1 VLPEAGVRKG
11 AVRLDQRAVAALAIV
26 LLAFGLRL
34 FRLGYQ
40 SLWMDEATSAYLTT
54 LSPVQIVLNRANN
67 LHPPT
72 YFLALAGWAALAG
85 RSEFALRFFSV
96 WTGLL
101 LVPLMYR
108 IGRRLFSDARTGLLA
123 ALLAALSPAG
133 VVYAQETR
141 MYVMLPVAYIV
152 VLACVLAPGGLRTRR
167 DWVGFTLSE
176 LACLYLHFFSI
187 FIVLAVNLLL
197 LAMRMRCAS
206 RRTWRRWGTSLA
218 LVGLSYAPW
227 LLAVWRWG
235 MEVPGKLSRRDWRAV
250 DMSLTR
256 FLRLVWEFL
265 NTGLLGASKVDLI
278 AHWPGVLGV
287 LILAALLLVL
297 LFDPR
302 RRTLLAAVGAFLLPL
317 AGAYP
322 VWFMRPLA
330 HPRYL
335 LFLLAP
341 LLVVLA
347 RLLAVLCRR
356 PVVWIV
362 SMALAGVILSS
373 DVVVLGLA
381 FFDAR
386 FFRFDMC
393 ALAAA
398 IADRAAPGEA
408 VVMPPADYSLW
419 YYDSTPAEP
428 VNLPGESGA
437 EGGRLR
443 LEELG
448 PLLAGRPGAF
458 LVTYRDLRAAD
469 PRGQVPYL
477 LETNGRLVERFSI
490 DRIDVARYEL
500 EGWTLPEPT
509 LVAARCGP
517 LMLTGVYSQAVAMAD
532 NAVTVALRW
541 RLEQP
546 TEEDYKVTVRLWDGE
561 RQLAGADVRLLN
573 DLGRPTNWWQA
584 GEEALNVYVLPVPL
598 GTPPL
603 TYTLSVALYGV
614 SGGHNPKWDRGG
626 RWLAL
631 GSVRLLQAVNQV
643 ADPYGSW
650 GDVAWVSPVVSE
662 VCPGLLLEGYTVRPA
677 ALEPGDVMYPSLR
690 WRAARD
696 DLAQCTPSLVLQQGE
711 TVLTEDAGSLF
722 ARYPTERWAA
732 GELLIETRE
741 LPVPPTL
748 SPLELALK
756 VDGRTV
762 PVGEVAVTRKALAW
776 EVPASA
782 QPACARLDDVAKLA
796 GYEWAV
802 DSEKP
807 DRGALT
813 LYWRAPADS
822 PAPESYMVFTHLLS
836 ADGTLLA
843 QHDGPPGEGEKPT
856 DIWVPDEVIA
866 DRHRLWLGEPYT
878 GPVRLVVGMY
888 ELATLD
894 RLPAYDCAGQR
905 LPGDAIPL
913 VEFSMGEAP

>member
-1 VLPEAGVRKG
+1 M
-11 AVRLDQRAVAALAIV
+11 AVLAIV

-34 FRLGYQ
+34 FRLDYQ

-54 LSPVQIVLNRANN
+54 LSPAEIILNRANN

-72 YFLALAGWAALAG
+72 YFLALAGWTALAG

-96 WTGLL
+96 WAGLL
-101 LVPLMYR
+101 LMPLVYR
-108 IGRRLFSDARTGLLA
+108 VGRRLFGGARTGLLA
-123 ALLAALSPAG
+123 ALLAALSPAA

-141 MYVMLPVAYIV
+141 MYVMLPVAYVV

-167 DWVGFTLSE
+167 GWTWFTLSE
-176 LACLYLHFFSI
+176 LVCLYLHFFSI

-197 LAMRMRCAS
+197 LATRMRRAS

-227 LLAVWRWG
+227 LLAMWRWG

-265 NTGLLGASKVDLI
+265 NTGLLGINKVDLI
-278 AHWPGVLGV
+278 THWPGVLGV
-287 LILAALLLVL
+287 LILAALLLAL

-302 RRTLLAAVGAFLLPL
+302 RKTLLATAGAFLLPL

-341 LLVVLA
+341 LLIVLA
-347 RLLAVLCRR
+347 RVLAVLCRR

-373 DVVVLGLA
+373 DMATLSLA

-386 FFRFDMC
+386 FFRFDMR
-393 ALAAA
+393 ALAAT
-398 IADRAAPGEA
+398 IAERAAPGEA
-408 VVMPPADYSLW
+408 VIMPPADTSLW
-419 YYDSTPAEP
+419 YYDPAPAEP

-443 LEELG
+443 LEELR

-469 PRGQVPYL
+469 PRDQVPYL
-477 LETNGRLVERFSI
+477 LETNGRLVERFSA
-490 DRIDVARYEL
+490 DRMDVARYEL
-500 EGWTLPEPT
+500 EAWTLPEPT
-509 LVAARCGP
+509 PMAARCGP
-517 LMLTGVYSQAVAMAD
+517 LALTGIYSQAVAMAD

-546 TEEDYKVTVRLWDGE
+546 TAEDYKASVRLWDGE

-573 DLGRPTNWWQA
+573 DLGRPTNWWQT

-614 SGGHNPKWDRGG
+614 SGGHNPKWDGGG

-650 GDVAWVSPVVSE
+650 GDVDWMSPVVSE

-677 ALEPGDVMYPSLR
+677 VLRPGDAMYPSLR

-696 DLAQCTPSLVLQQGE
+696 DLAQCAPSLVLQQGE
-711 TVLTEDAGSLF
+711 TVLGRDAGSLF
-722 ARYPTERWAA
+722 ARYPAERWAT

-741 LPVPPTL
+741 LLVPPML
-748 SPLELALK
+748 SLLELALE

-762 PVGEVAVTRKALAW
+762 PVGEVAVAREALAW

-782 QPACARLDDVAKLA
+782 KPACARLGDVAELA
-796 GYEWAV
+796 GYEW
-802 DSEKP
+802 EP
-807 DRGALT
+807 DAEESRQGTLT
-813 LYWRAPADS
+813 LYWRASAGS
-822 PAPESYMVFTHLLS
+822 PAAESYMVFTHLLS

-843 QHDGPPGEGEKPT
+843 QHDGPPGEDEKPT
-856 DIWVPDEVIA
+856 DIWVPNEVIA
-866 DRHRLWLGEPYT
+866 DRHRLSLGEPYA

-888 ELATLD
+888 ELATME

-905 LPGDAIPL
+905 LPGDAVPL
-913 VEFSMGEAP
+913 AEFSMGEAP